1 MFWSKDMNVLQ
12 ISYLKLAD
20 HKNGKR
26 VWMQGL
32 KLEEAGYKIGSL
44 YSRHYDKEKHQV
56 VLLTSDNEESE
67 DTRKV
72 CRKKVG
78 DEFYPLIDIVNQ
90 KLAEL
95 FSDVER
101 IQVTIQPGKI
111 TIEYHLHDW
120 MRIEREYRLK
130 QTLLSGLAVPI
141 ASMAHGAGIMDYYLH
156 KGLEESGVRSGM
168 IWAVEPDNTYLQT
181 SLNNNPIW
189 SYQSQVIEGRI
200 EDVDA
205 KSLQSPLMIF
215 SGLPCTGAS
224 KSGRVKNKLAF
235 AEAHESAGTAFIGW
249 LMAIKELSPAILI
262 LENVPEYQ
270 CTVSMHMIR
279 ETLTDWRYKLH
290 EVIVGREL
298 GAFEDRK
305 RLCLICVSEG
315 LDFELDLQPVRQRE
329 KTLGEILDNV
339 PLDSKNWKA
348 CDYLDKKAV
357 RDKQAGKGFSMQ
369 LVDGESSKVGC
380 IGRGYARI
388 RSTEPLVK
396 HPTSP
401 ALKRLLTANEVS
413 KVKTIDKTL
422 VKGMS
427 RSKQL
432 EMMGQS
438 VLGVAFQA
446 VGRNLGECLTRQF
459 LSNEIEAA

>member
-1 MFWSKDMNVLQ
+1 MNVLQ
-12 ISYLKLAD
+12 TSYRKLTD

-26 VWMQGL
+26 VWVQGL

-44 YSRHYDKEKHQV
+44 YSRQYDDEKHQV
-56 VLLTSDNEESE
+56 VLLPADNEATE
-67 DTRKV
+67 DTYKV
-72 CRKKVG
+72 SRKKVG

-90 KLAEL
+90 KLVEL
-95 FSDVER
+95 FGDVDR
-101 IQVTIQPGKI
+101 IQVIIQPGKI
-111 TIEYHLHDW
+111 TIEYHLLDFK
-120 MRIEREYRLK
+120 RIEREKRLE
-130 QTLLSGLAVPI
+130 QTLLQGLCIPT
-141 ASMAHGAGIMDYYLH
+141 ASISHGAGIMDYFIH
-156 KGLEESGVRSGM
+156 RGLENTGLRSGM

-215 SGLPCTGAS
+215 AGLPCTAHSRAGCA
-224 KSGRVKNKLAF
+224 KNKLAF

-249 LMAIKELSPAILI
+249 LMAIKELSPAIMI

-270 CTVSMHMIR
+270 SSISMHMIR
-279 ETLTDWRYKLH
+279 ETLTDWKYKLT

-305 RLCLICVSEG
+305 RLVVICTSFG
-315 LDFELDLQPVRQRE
+315 LDFELDLKPVRDRE
-329 KTLGEILDNV
+329 LTLGEMLDDI
-339 PLDSKNWKA
+339 PLDSNSWKA

-357 RDKQAGKGFSMQ
+357 LDKKAGKGFAMQ
-369 LVDGESSKVGC
+369 LVDEESSKVGC
-380 IGRGYARI
+380 IGKGYSRI
-388 RSTEPLVK
+388 RSTEPLLK
-396 HPTSP
+396 HPTDP
-401 ALKRLLTANEVS
+401 ALKRLLTVNEIS
-413 KVKTIDKTL
+413 KVKTIDKNL

-427 RSKQL
+427 RTKQI

-446 VGRNLGECLTRQF
+446 VGRNLGECLKKQF
-459 LSNEIEAA
+459 PCRVIDAA